1 MSFTRI
7 RTIKGRRYRYLEER
21 WRENGKVRSR
31 SISLGPADEGPQP
44 GFLKRLFPPSYGI
57 DWQKIEREELHRMET
72 EKSKRD
78 AALKG
83 LHDAYGMVL
92 GPSSPVPIE
101 KAQAPAAPSAIQ
113 KEAPPEG
120 GAEVSEA
127 PSP

>member
-1 MSFTRI
+1 MAFTRI
-7 RTIKGRRYRYLEER
+7 RTIKGRQYRYLEER
-21 WRENGKVRSR
+21 WREGGKVRSR
-31 SISLGPADEGPQP
+31 SISLGPTDDGPQP
-44 GFLKRLFPPSYGI
+44 GFLKRLFPPSYGF
-57 DWQKIEREELHRMET
+57 DWAKIEREELHRMKT

-92 GPSSPVPIE
+92 GPPSPVPIE
-101 KAQAPAAPSAIQ
+101 KSPAPTAPETAQ
-113 KEAPPEG
+113 KESPPEG